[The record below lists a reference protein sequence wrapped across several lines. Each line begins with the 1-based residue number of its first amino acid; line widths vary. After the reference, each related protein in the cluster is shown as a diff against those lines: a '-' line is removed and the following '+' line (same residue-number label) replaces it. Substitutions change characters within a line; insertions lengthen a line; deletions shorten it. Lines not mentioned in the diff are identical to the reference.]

1 MNIYALKGYKVKCVD
16 LNDVNAKKYLKI
28 GEIYTVRKTIVHKYQ
43 TDVYLQEIKGCFFN
57 TVLFED
63 VSEQSTKYDK
73 KHPNYNDWNNR
84 NQNFKGI
91 INRSSIKIMNKK
103 KLVKPAVYY
112 VVQGRATNN
121 DSDYIEHTFLNINPF
136 EARERA
142 FSYLE
147 YYVQLLH
154 QGKKIMFKENDELV
168 NDEINLEYLNNY
180 KVTFAEDNF
189 GLDGIAIYMVVN
201 DPIDYMN
208 KLDKV
213 NDRFLIYS
221 VQNLNEE
228 KIETLKHS
236 LIREYGYYRNSKIDT
251 SRFESEVSIISKCKP
266 KIGKPTEH
274 VYTILET
281 PFNFFFAKIQ
291 VANSNQFCEKVLND
305 FKVIQLKNT
314 TFISK
319 LNWHTIRIHIAS
331 MLNTEGGNVYLGKYT
346 NGKIINCLEERK
358 IEETKNKL
366 IINIIPFFKDH
377 KDYISFKFVKINQ
390 VIIPIVVVQQP
401 LKNFCFYDKENN
413 NSFYY
418 RNNKGLNKM
427 TETAKI
433 AEYVIQNGTF
443 KTSDYDQFL
452 NFL

>member
-1 MNIYALKGYKVKCVD
+1 MNIYALQGHKVICVE
-16 LNDVNAKKYLKI
+16 LNDENAKKYLKI
-28 GEIYTVRKTIVHKYQ
+28 GEIYTVRKTIVYNYL

-57 TVLFED
+57 SVIFED
-63 VSEQSTKYDK
+63 VAEQSTKNDK
-73 KHPNYNDWNNR
+73 KHPNYNDWNKRNR
-84 NQNFKGI
+84 NFKGI
-91 INRSSIKIMNKK
+91 INRSSIQVIYEN
-103 KLVKPAVYY
+103 KLVKPPVYY

-121 DSDYIEHTFLNINPF
+121 DSDYIEQTFANINPL

-154 QGKKIMFKENDELV
+154 QGKKIMFKENDKLV
-168 NDEINLEYLNNY
+168 NDEIKLEYLNNY

-189 GLDGIAIYMVVN
+189 GIDGIAIYMVVN

-208 KLDKV
+208 KLDNV

-221 VQNLNEE
+221 VQNLDEE

-251 SRFESEVSIISKCKP
+251 SRFESEVSIISKSKP

-281 PFNFFFAKIQ
+281 PFNFFFAKVQI
-291 VANSNQFCEKVLND
+291 ANSDHFCEKVLHD

-331 MLNTEGGNVYLGKYT
+331 MLNTEGGNVYLGKYS
-346 NGKIINCLEERK
+346 NGKIINCVEGRK
-358 IEETKNKL
+358 IEEIKKQLKN
-366 IINIIPFFKDH
+366 NILPFFKDH
-377 KDYISFKFVKINQ
+377 KNYISFRFVKINQ
-390 VIIPIVVVQQP
+390 VIIPIVVVRQP
-401 LKNFCFYDKENN
+401 IKNFCFYDNENN
-413 NSFYY
+413 NNFYY

-452 NFL
+452 NLL